1 MQAKYEN
8 SQVTPLP
15 HVPIRYHKEEAPLKP
30 FSK

>member
-15 HVPIRYHKEEAPLKP
+15 HVLIRPHKEEASINP